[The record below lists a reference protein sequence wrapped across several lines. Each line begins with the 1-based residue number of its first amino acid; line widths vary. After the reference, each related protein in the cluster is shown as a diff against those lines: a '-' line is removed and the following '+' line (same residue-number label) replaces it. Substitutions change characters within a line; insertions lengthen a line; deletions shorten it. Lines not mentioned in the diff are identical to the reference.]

1 MNYRVFE
8 IIKFISQKVM
18 EESTVLT
25 EDIVD
30 ELMVEGYNQDE
41 IEEAITWI
49 DSYQK
54 NFIIEGEIEIKDIFK
69 EIQCEDAVLDYIESM
84 VITGYFTEDYLE
96 DLLKYTLFSHER
108 DILTLD
114 DIIANDR
121 LMRFCRKEW
130 AEEAFANFKAFNLK
144 KDC

>member
-8 IIKFISQKVM
+8 IIKLISKKVL
-18 EESTVLT
+18 EESNVFT

-30 ELMVEGYNQDE
+30 ELIVEGYNQDE

-54 NFIIEGEIEIKDIFK
+54 NFIIEGEIEIKNIFK
-69 EIQCEDAVLDYIESM
+69 EMHCEEGVLDYIESM
-84 VITGYFTEDYLE
+84 FIIGYFTEDYIE
-96 DLLKYTLFSHER
+96 DLLKYTLLSH
-108 DILTLD
+108 DKDVLTLD

-121 LMRFCRKEW
+121 LLRFCRKGW